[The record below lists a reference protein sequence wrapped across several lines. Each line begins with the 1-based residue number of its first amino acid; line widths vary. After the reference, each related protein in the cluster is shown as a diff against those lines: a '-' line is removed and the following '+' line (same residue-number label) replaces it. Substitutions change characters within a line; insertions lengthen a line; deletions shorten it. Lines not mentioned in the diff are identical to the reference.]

1 MHDVHLRNWR
11 LSLVLGVPVLGVVGL
26 LLAELA
32 RTVDRILDGTGVI
45 WRVGKSIANN
55 TIHIPLLVRTNQTVA
70 RISSTA
76 DRVAEETAR
85 IQRAV
90 GDGTVE

>member
-1 MHDVHLRNWR
+1 LNDQHLRNWR
-11 LSLVLGVPVLGVVGL
+11 LSVVLGVPVLGVVGL
-26 LLAELA
+26 LVAALA

-55 TIHIPLLVRTNQTVA
+55 TIHIPLLIRTNQTVA

-76 DRVAEETAR
+76 DRIAAETAR
-85 IQRAV
+85 LRRV
-90 GDGTVE
+90 VNDGTVE